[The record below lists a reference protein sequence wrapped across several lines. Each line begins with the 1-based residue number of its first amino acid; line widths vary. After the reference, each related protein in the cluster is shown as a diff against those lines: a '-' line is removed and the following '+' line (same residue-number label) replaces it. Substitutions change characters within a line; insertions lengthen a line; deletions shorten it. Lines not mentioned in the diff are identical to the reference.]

1 MRAALAH
8 SPTHSQLT
16 TVSTAVLWRPSRCFE
31 SSALVIE
38 AFRPVAG
45 LFGVVFA
52 GCFLAGAIVVAIEML
67 LQSQSQ
73 FFTQGPGSKRK
84 EELRGCAPFGHG
96 FWFAFICACR
106 SRIVCCC
113 LSC

>member
-73 FFTQGPGSKRK
+73 FFTEGPGSKRK